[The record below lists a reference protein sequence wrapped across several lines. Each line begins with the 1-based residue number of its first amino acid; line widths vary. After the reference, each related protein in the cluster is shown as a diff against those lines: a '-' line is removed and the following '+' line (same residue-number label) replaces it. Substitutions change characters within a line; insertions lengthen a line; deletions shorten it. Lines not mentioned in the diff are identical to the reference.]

1 MVMPFEIGGA
11 RVVIPGVYDVL
22 RVQASLP
29 APVPAGRSLLIL
41 GESEQGVPGSALD
54 LRLNF
59 FTDFAST
66 RDYYKS
72 GPIVDA
78 ARQAFSAQPNPV
90 FGGAINRL
98 YVWKTNQTTRA
109 SKTMAPAG
117 FGTLYAAVYSED
129 GNMIKSQIKS
139 LSEVKPMV
147 TYTFLPSAAPHA
159 LSVSVDGVVHAVP
172 VLAPDIVTGAGMG
185 VQVALVLGAI
195 PGLSVAA
202 CPMKPAVV
210 SATVTLSAL
219 NDLLTLTPTAGA
231 LAAGLVAGDVVVI
244 PEGSTLAGGASEN
257 SGVYIVVSW
266 ATTGATIRQV
276 KHWDSGAEAPVVA
289 FDVSP
294 VAILPVD
301 IAGFGPLSITVT
313 ATTKAGEGAALEIA
327 SASGAVKAI
336 GCLVDYSSLT
346 DLTRSADIGVGS
358 VTAMASGPSLTISLS
373 NAQFVA
379 KPALGDLIVISRSSS
394 LAGTASANVGL
405 YAVAATSSQS
415 VTLVSAY
422 GLTPV
427 SVVAPVLA
435 AGMLQLSSSTVSSTL
450 LAKKLSSASEAQV
463 WIEAIDTKNNV
474 SFPTTKIGGTVYLEI
489 GYNDGVA
496 TACTA
501 SIDATRTLTIAPA
514 GGSAIVVKTGK
525 YKTLQNLAD
534 YLNTKTGVYAKV
546 PSNLNKTLPT
556 SVLDM
561 VDTIGIKGAFSAASS
576 VGKIK
581 GDYYSFVK
589 FMSDNFG
596 LLAFGAGT
604 MVLKS
609 GLPSAEATASYLT
622 GAVVGAT
629 MDSDVQDGL
638 DQALKIDV
646 RMVIPLFS
654 RDALDDI
661 NDGMTDTSSSYT
673 IDSINAA
680 VKSHCATASTIK
692 VRRYRFGML
701 SIHESFA
708 EAMVKCS
715 EIAYERCQMAFE
727 MVRAIDGNG
736 AINWF
741 LPWMSAVIAATGRA
755 QAPLGT
761 SLLRKTFSISDV
773 KHLGKV
779 SLFSDSLVS
788 DFDPEDTDQV
798 EEAITAGL
806 MVFRAVTGF
815 GIRLESPDLSTRSRE
830 NDPEGWVW
838 ERVNVLFTLD
848 EVRTTVDGVL
858 DNYIG
863 NRQSDTSTAV
873 ITEAINKSFRPFVAA
888 GSLQAAIVDSVVKE
902 GTGYRAKVRVMPTEA
917 VEFIGVEVLAER
929 SV

>member
-1 MVMPFEIGGA
+1 MVLPFEIGGA

-41 GESEQGVPGSALD
+41 GEAEQGVPGSALD

-59 FTDFAST
+59 FTDFSSV

-109 SKTMAPAG
+109 SKVMGPAG

-139 LSEVKPMV
+139 LSEVKPAK
-147 TYTFLPSAAPHA
+147 TFTFLPSAAPHS
-159 LSVSVDGVVHAVP
+159 LSVSVDGVVSAVP

-185 VQVALVLGAI
+185 VQVASMLGAI
-195 PGLSVAA
+195 PGLAVSA

-210 SATVTLSAL
+210 SATVSLSAL
-219 NDLLTLTPTAGA
+219 NDLLTITPTLGA

-244 PEGSTLAGGASEN
+244 PEGSALAGGSSEN

-276 KHWDSGAEAPVVA
+276 KHWVSGAEAPVVA
-289 FDVSP
+289 FDVAP

-301 IAGFGPLSITVT
+301 IAGFSPMSITVT

-327 SASGAVKAI
+327 SAAGAVKAI
-336 GCLVDYSSLT
+336 GCLVDYSLT
-346 DLTRSADIGVGS
+346 DLTRTVDIGVGS
-358 VTAMASGPSLTISLS
+358 VTATASGANLVVSLN
-373 NAQFVA
+373 NAQFVS

-394 LAGTASANVGL
+394 LAGAANANVGL
-405 YAVAATSSQS
+405 YAVAATGSQS
-415 VTLVSAY
+415 LALVSAC

-427 SVVAPVLA
+427 SVVTPVLA
-435 AGMLQLSSSTVSSTL
+435 AGMLQLSSSSISSSL
-450 LAKKLSSASEAQV
+450 QAKKIESASEAQV
-463 WIEAIDTKNNV
+463 WVDAIDTKNNV
-474 SFPTTKIGGTVYLEI
+474 SFPTTKIGGTTFLEI
-489 GYNDGVA
+489 GFNDGIA
-496 TACTA
+496 TACHA
-501 SIDATRTLTIAPA
+501 SIDATRTLTITPV

-534 YLNTKTGVYAKV
+534 YLNTKTGVYARV

-561 VDTIGIKGAFSAASS
+561 VDTIGIMGAFSPASS

-581 GDYYSFVK
+581 GDYYSFKK
-589 FMSDNFG
+589 FMDDNFG

-604 MVLKS
+604 MVLKA
-609 GLPSAEATASYLT
+609 GLPDAEALPSYLT

-629 MDSDVQDGL
+629 MDSDIQDGL
-638 DQALKIDV
+638 DQGLKIDV

-661 NDGMTDTSSSYT
+661 NDGTTDDTSSYT

-692 VRRYRFGML
+692 VRRYRFGMI

-715 EIAYERCQMAFE
+715 EIAYERCQMFFE
-727 MVRAIDGNG
+727 MVRAIDGQG

-773 KHLGKV
+773 KHIGKQ
-779 SLFSDSLVS
+779 SLYSDTLVQ

-848 EVRTTVDGVL
+848 EVRATVDGVL

-873 ITEAINKSFRPFVAA
+873 ITEAINKAFRPFIAA

-902 GTGYRAKVRVMPTEA
+902 GVGYRAKVRVMPTEC
-917 VEFIGVEVLAER
+917 VEFIGLEILAER
-929 SV
+929 AV